1 MKITLWL
8 RPWSWKAKQRQESQK
23 GDGRSE
29 QGDRLVPA
37 SGSHT
42 PGPLGTAHEPTGT
55 STPSAAQPTPLQ
67 LASGDRLK
75 RQLLIWLSRQREEGR
90 MQPPFTAWFIFRSGM
105 HHDLKP
111 PALPLWESVSPTRR
125 RLSEAGPLLSCSRLY
140 SQCPDSVRKTSYSGG
155 AIYPGG
161 AGFFTQVPRQ
171 WPGSP

>member
-1 MKITLWL
+1 MAQTLEL
-8 RPWSWKAKQRQESQK
+8 EGKAETGESK
-23 GDGRSE
+23 RDGRSE

-42 PGPLGTAHEPTGT
+42 PGPLGTAHEPAGT

-161 AGFFTQVPRQ
+161 AGLFTQVPRQ
-171 WPGSP
+171 WPACP